1 MGLFR
6 ILNRKKRSRNESK
19 DSPHVYSLNRYPSS
33 LVMVRRIM
41 EENSPLWLAL
51 REGGRRVLSLGELSI
66 AIPIEYHERWNR
78 LILNMSDA
86 LPQRI
91 TFPYVTEGDH
101 ITIKDVNEQIILTN
115 HNTTQSIKTLWLPP
129 STDVIIPLLEQMC
142 SELLLAGYP
151 GCEGCG
157 FRKNEEKWDEKLSRK
172 NLFNFTE

>member
-1 MGLFR
+1 
-6 ILNRKKRSRNESK
+6 
-19 DSPHVYSLNRYPSS
+19 
-33 LVMVRRIM
+33 M

-91 TFPYVTEGDH
+91 TFPSVTKGNH
-101 ITIKDVNEQIILTN
+101 IIVKDVEDRIVLTN
-115 HNTTQSIKTLWLPP
+115 FETPPSIKTLWLPS
-129 STDVIIPLLEQMC
+129 STNVILPLLEQMC

-157 FRKNEEKWDEKLSRK
+157 FRKNEEKWDEELSRK
-172 NLFNFTE
+172 NLSEFSE

>member
-1 MGLFR
+1 
-6 ILNRKKRSRNESK
+6 
-19 DSPHVYSLNRYPSS
+19 
-33 LVMVRRIM
+33 M

-66 AIPIEYHERWNR
+66 AIPVEYHERWNR
-78 LILNMSDA
+78 LILNMNDA

-91 TFPYVTEGDH
+91 TFPSVTEGHH
-101 ITIKDVNEQIILTN
+101 IIVKDVHDQIILTN
-115 HNTTQSIKTLWLPP
+115 HETPKSIKTLWLPP

-157 FRKNEEKWDEKLSRK
+157 FRKNEEKWDEELSRK
-172 NLFNFTE
+172 NLYGFSE

>member
-1 MGLFR
+1 
-6 ILNRKKRSRNESK
+6 
-19 DSPHVYSLNRYPSS
+19 
-33 LVMVRRIM
+33 M

-157 FRKNEEKWDEKLSRK
+157 FRKNEDKWDEKLSRK